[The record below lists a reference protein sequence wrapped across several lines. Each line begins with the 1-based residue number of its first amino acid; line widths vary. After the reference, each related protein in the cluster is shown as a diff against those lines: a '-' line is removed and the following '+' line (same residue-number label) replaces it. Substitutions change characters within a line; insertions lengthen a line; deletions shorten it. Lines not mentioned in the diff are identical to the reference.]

1 MSIMKTTYRA
11 AWFKGTVLTGPEH
24 AALSDAELCAEA
36 LSFAIEAGIIDL
48 VETDPET
55 AFPRLTREQ
64 FDAGLTI
71 GDWTEE

>member
-24 AALSDAELCAEA
+24 AALSDADLCAEA
-36 LSFAIEAGIIDL
+36 LAFALSADIIDL

-55 AFPRLTREQ
+55 AYPRLTRAQ
-64 FDAGLTI
+64 FDDGLTI
-71 GDWTEE
+71 GDWTE